1 MSAPHLS
8 LAPDLRRAIERLPK
22 PDGVPEVHVTI
33 EVSEVDP
40 RVGVGGVKPTSR
52 MVPTTVE
59 FHRGVLTTPEGSLP
73 VWVYEGTLAL
83 DRDATP
89 ADHAPARVAAWI
101 REQLGPRCVAVDVS
115 NVAEHGAVVRVAATV
130 GGAERPD

>member
-1 MSAPHLS
+1 MSAAHLS

-22 PDGVPEVHVTI
+22 PDGVPEVQVTI

-40 RVGVGGVKPTSR
+40 RVGPGSVKPKSR
-52 MVPTTVE
+52 MVPTTVQ

-83 DRDATP
+83 DRDASP

-115 NVAEHGAVVRVAATV
+115 NVEAYGAVVRVAATV
-130 GGAERPD
+130 GGPERPD